1 MKKEQLL
8 QLSRQVSEIAEIENP
23 IIVGSQSLYAVT
35 GDVPELVKRSIE
47 CDFLLL
53 NAKPE
58 VFRAIIAEIGFASEF
73 QEQFGYFADALGL
86 ATVVLPAEWEERLHP
101 LTDENGNLVA
111 RCLEIHDL
119 AVSKMMA
126 GREKD
131 FEFLREIFERGL
143 FDFEI
148 FTNRVKSILE
158 MPPSAAVVPRI
169 NAFKTYLQKFKS
181 ASELKR
187 YLRLLERE
195 LKNQRRE

>member
-8 QLSRQVSEIAEIENP
+8 KLRRQISEIAEIEVP

-58 VFRAIIAEIGFASEF
+58 IFRTIIAELGFASEF
-73 QEQFGYFADALGL
+73 QEQFGYFADPLGL
-86 ATVVLPAEWEERLHP
+86 GTVVLPSDWQERLQP
-101 LTDENGNLVA
+101 LVDESGKIVA
-111 RCLEIHDL
+111 CCLEIHDL
-119 AVSKMMA
+119 AVSKLMA

-131 FEFLREIFERGL
+131 FEFLQEIFERGL
-143 FDFEI
+143 LDFEI
-148 FTNRVKSILE
+148 FTARLKSILE
-158 MPPSAAVVPRI
+158 MPQSAAVIPRI
-169 NAFKTYLQKFKS
+169 GAFKTYLQKSKS

-195 LKNQRRE
+195 LEN